1 MNNAKNT
8 LELPA
13 ITKDFLR
20 KEGIAV
26 DNLFAEIWKSL
37 KIPSLLTQL
46 GFTKRSGPSVS
57 EVVYLLLMWVWVKNE
72 SIYLFSRT
80 AMQTFTK
87 SKKDIIYDYIKKEDV
102 NWRGLNLQSAKKV
115 YQSENL
121 KCCEHKAFVLDDSVK
136 IRCGKKMAGISSHF
150 DHLTGRTVRGEQ
162 VLTLGHTT
170 EKSFLPLDSDI
181 FISAKPLATSI
192 NKFQDK
198 RSIAAKRYTEGV
210 NLTKPQMAE
219 KMIKRAI
226 RSSINADYLL
236 ADAWFGSKAMIS
248 MALENNIIPLL
259 RMKKGNMKYNILVNT
274 QEQQLNAKE
283 IYQTCVRK
291 QWNKLNASKIR
302 VKIVDVKLNLATSD
316 KDPIQ
321 MQDVRLLFVKNFKE
335 DEQES
340 KESTSWALFLST
352 DMSLSAIKMLEIYS
366 LRWGIEVY
374 FKESKQYLGFLKEQT
389 KSFASHIA
397 SIHLCAIR
405 FCILVYGKHN
415 HEDELRN
422 CDIRSEISNS
432 LTQLSYAKQ
441 LWILFKALLSNTLD
455 EFSTSLGNSY
465 IEKISQRME
474 DKVNAFFIQALQ
486 LDLFT
491 LQLECSSQE

>member
-1 MNNAKNT
+1 
-8 LELPA
+8 
-13 ITKDFLR
+13 
-20 KEGIAV
+20 V
-26 DNLFAEIWKSL
+26 DNLFAEIWTSL
-37 KIPSLLTQL
+37 KIPSLLTRL
-46 GFTKRSGPSVS
+46 GFKKRSGACVS

-72 SIYLFSRT
+72 SIYFFSRK

-115 YQSENL
+115 YQSEDL

-170 EKSFLPLDSDI
+170 EKSFLPLDSEI
-181 FISAKPLATSI
+181 FISAKPLSTSV

-198 RSIAAKRYTEGV
+198 RSIAAKRYKEGV

-226 RSSINADYLL
+226 RSAITADYLL
-236 ADAWFGSKAMIS
+236 ADAWFGSKAMIK
-248 MALENNIIPLL
+248 MALENNIISLL
-259 RMKKGNMKYNILVNT
+259 RMKKGNLKYDMVVGT
-274 QEQQLNAKE
+274 QEKQLNAKE
-283 IYQTCVRK
+283 IYQASVRK
-291 QWNKLNASKIR
+291 QWDKLNASMIR
-302 VKIVDVKLNLATSD
+302 FKIVDVKLNLTTSD
-316 KDPIQ
+316 KEPDQ

-335 DEQES
+335 EDQQES
-340 KESTSWALFLST
+340 KECTSWALFLTT
-352 DMSLSAIKMLEIYS
+352 DMSLSAAKMLEIYS

-389 KSFASHIA
+389 ESFASHIA
-397 SIHLCAIR
+397 SIHLTAIR

-415 HEDELRN
+415 HEDMLRN
-422 CDIRSEISNS
+422 CDVRSQISDS

-455 EFSTSLGNSY
+455 EFSASLGKTC
-465 IEKISQRME
+465 IDKISQRME
-474 DKVNAFFIQALQ
+474 EKVNAFFIQALQ